1 MAGNEGIFRSGI
13 ANTASEGSAND
24 IRANSYWLGGVDTRA
39 AAMKNVDLARGGY
52 GRLFIVKMPKFV
64 EVTLPEPT
72 QKFKHMLE
80 FANIGIDGIAG
91 YSVEFGSLTAGYSGT
106 TVEMPTN
113 VKDDTQSVTIKINE
127 TSKVLIQSYLDYW
140 ITGTIDPFTGLATY
154 HGLIESDSKTYPYSQ
169 ANHTMEAVYVHT
181 DPTGTGV
188 NYACLLTNMF
198 PKGSDHSHWVTEP
211 GSHELV
217 SLSIEFTCNKYV
229 TNQITAFGQTLL
241 DNHNIL
247 KNYLNFNSGYS
258 LSKSE
263 KDGIV
268 VTGADSEQVSMTD
281 VSKIGAWKSGESLL
295 TGAVPVTWND
305 NKATIN
311 SLKLGNTGD
320 TPGTGTTQNA

>member
-1 MAGNEGIFRSGI
+1 MAADNESIFRSGI
-13 ANTASEGSAND
+13 ANTASEGDYAS
-24 IRANSYWLGGVDTRA
+24 IRSNSYWLGGVDTRA

-52 GRLFIVKMPKFV
+52 GRIFIVKMPKFV
-64 EVTLPEPT
+64 EVTLPNET
-72 QKFKHMLE
+72 KKFKHMLE

-198 PKGSDHSHWVTEP
+198 PKGSD
-211 GSHELV
+211 
-217 SLSIEFTCNKYV
+217 
-229 TNQITAFGQTLL
+229 
-241 DNHNIL
+241 
-247 KNYLNFNSGYS
+247 
-258 LSKSE
+258 
-263 KDGIV
+263 IV
-268 VTGADSEQVSMTD
+268 
-281 VSKIGAWKSGESLL
+281 IG
-295 TGAVPVTWND
+295 
-305 NKATIN
+305 
-311 SLKLGNTGD
+311 
-320 TPGTGTTQNA
+320 

>member
-1 MAGNEGIFRSGI
+1 MAEQEAATLLDNSGIFRQGI
-13 ANTASEGSAND
+13 AENSAEDQTNVLN
-24 IRANSYWLGGVDTRA
+24 NSYWLGGVDTRA
-39 AAMKNVDLARGGY
+39 NAMKNVDLARTGY

-64 EVTLPEPT
+64 EKSLTDET
-72 QKFKHMLE
+72 KMFKHMLE

-154 HGLIESDSKTYPYSQ
+154 HGLVGTGQNQLKYSQ

-181 DPTGTGV
+181 DPTGESI

-198 PKGSDHSHWVTEP
+198 PKASDHSHWVTEP

-229 TNQITAFGQTLL
+229 TNQITSFAKSLL
-241 DNHNIL
+241 YNHKIL
-247 KNYLNFNSGYS
+247 KNYLNFNAGYKVNG
-258 LSKSE
+258 LGAVTQP
-263 KDGIV
+263 DGQDTV
-268 VTGADSEQVSMTD
+268 MTNE
-281 VSKIGAWKSGESLL
+281 STIGAWKTDSDTDLRNATPHNWSADT
-295 TGAVPVTWND
+295 TGADT
-305 NKATIN
+305 
-311 SLKLGNTGD
+311 TG
-320 TPGTGTTQNA
+320 GQA